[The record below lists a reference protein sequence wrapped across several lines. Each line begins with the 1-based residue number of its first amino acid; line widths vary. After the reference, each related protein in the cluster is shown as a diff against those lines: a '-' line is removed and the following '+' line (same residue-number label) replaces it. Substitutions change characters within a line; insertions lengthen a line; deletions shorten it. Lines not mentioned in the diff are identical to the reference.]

1 MRSVASAAGDFTV
14 IDVVV
19 TDLRVEL
26 LSLGAAIRDV
36 RVPDRHGLQ
45 GPVHLMLPTPEDH
58 ALHDLNPHLGG
69 TLGRYA
75 NRIAGAQFTLD
86 GTTYRLDANNHGNTL
101 HGGSVGFDRRVWDVL
116 DVQDEHDEATVVFG
130 LVSEDGDMGFPGTV
144 RATTTYRVTPG
155 RIAMDYAAETDAPTV
170 ISMANHGYWNLA
182 SSNSVAG
189 HVLEVPA
196 QRRLRNDDVGIP
208 VDIVDVAGTPDDLR
222 APRLL
227 GPVVDATGGLDSS
240 YLVDDSRDGDPV
252 RLMATAWDP
261 RSGRRL
267 RVSSDAP
274 CVQVYT
280 GNNLEAP
287 FRVHQSISLEAQRLP
302 DAPRRPEFGPCVLRP
317 GEEYR
322 STTVLEF
329 DIADPP
335 DQPEETAP

>member
-14 IDVVV
+14 LDIVV

-36 RVPDRHGLQ
+36 RVPDRHGLN

-58 ALHDLNPHLGG
+58 AIHELNPHLGG

-86 GTTYRLDANNHGNTL
+86 GTTYHLDANNHGNTL
-101 HGGSVGFDRRVWDVL
+101 HGGTDGFDRLVWQVL
-116 DVQDEHDEATVVFG
+116 DVRDDHDEAVISFG

-144 RATTTYRVTPG
+144 RATATYTVSPG
-155 RIAMDYAAETDAPTV
+155 RIGMEYAAETDAPTV

-182 SSNSVAG
+182 SSQSVAG
-189 HVLEVPA
+189 HVLQVPGT
-196 QRRLRNDDVGIP
+196 RRLLNDETGIP
-208 VDIVDVAGTPDDLR
+208 LDIVDVAGTPDDLR
-222 APRLL
+222 SPQVL
-227 GPVVDATGGLDSS
+227 GPVIEATGGLDSS
-240 YLVDDSRDGDPV
+240 YLVDGDGL
-252 RLMATAWDP
+252 RLMATAWEP
-261 RSGRRL
+261 SSGRRL

-280 GNNLEAP
+280 GNNLAAP

-302 DAPRRPEFGPCVLRP
+302 DAPNRPGFGPFALRP

-322 STTVLEF
+322 TTTVLEF
-329 DIADPP
+329 DVAAPP
-335 DQPEETAP
+335 E